1 MNAASDQRHLLVVED
16 SEEDLLFL
24 KRAIEQTG
32 LSLAH
37 SIAKD
42 GDQAIAYL
50 SGINEFAD
58 RSRHPFPS
66 LMLLDLKMP
75 KKSGHAV
82 LEWLNQSGLTKPKV
96 IVFTTSSEPKDIDQA
111 MRLGAFA
118 YIVKPLSLVILG
130 SIVRE
135 LAAAM
140 ANPDHDHG
148 LLRWHVRPLDR

>member
-1 MNAASDQRHLLVVED
+1 MNAPSVHRHLLVVED
-16 SEEDLLFL
+16 GEEDLLFL

-32 LSLAH
+32 VSLPH
-37 SIAKD
+37 SIVRD

-50 SGINEFAD
+50 SGTNEFVD

-82 LEWLNQSGLTKPKV
+82 LEWLNRSVLAKPKV
-96 IVFTTSSEPKDIDQA
+96 VVFTSSSEPKDIDQA

-118 YIVKPLSLVILG
+118 YIVKPISLVILG
-130 SIVRE
+130 RIVRE
-135 LAAAM
+135 LAAAL
-140 ANPDHDHG
+140 ADSDHDHG
-148 LLRWHVRPLDR
+148 LLGWHVRPLDH